1 MTVAPLATEDD
12 DIAEEGGDC
21 VGGSAANRHD
31 KTGKD
36 DSGPA
41 PFVFNWAEAPAN
53 SIEPD
58 LPEFREPTGPSN
70 EANITVNASEQVH
83 QLIPQFVYLYDLLYA
98 ATPCSKYSVLR
109 VIYIGLVVHCHGN

>member
-1 MTVAPLATEDD
+1 MTTLQKK
-12 DIAEEGGDC
+12 
-21 VGGSAANRHD
+21 VGIVGKVVSAANRHD

-58 LPEFREPTGPSN
+58 LPEFRKPTGPSN
-70 EANITVNASEQVH
+70 EAKLAKTPLECF
-83 QLIPQFVYLYDLLYA
+83 QLFLSLHWSAYL
-98 ATPCSKYSVLR
+98 
-109 VIYIGLVVHCHGN
+109 